1 MIFKR
6 SSVDYFC
13 ASRSCWLSL
22 MMMLFWGGSL
32 LAQETYLSLIQDKI
46 RNGEILLA
54 QFNHEFTDAYTQ
66 EKSQNEG
73 SIWIGWQQY
82 RIETAG
88 QIIVVDGTYSKVLD
102 RSRNRVIIS
111 GYDSELDDFAPSKII
126 GGLANTYQVVD
137 TKKRLNFQEYNLQS
151 SDPFS
156 TFDHSFRTLE
166 NALDSSRGKVEHF
179 IYFSSSMV
187 YGNFQ
192 EDTVNEDSPC
202 EPLGIYGAL
211 KYGGEKLVIA
221 YNQVFE
227 LPYTIIRPSALY
239 GERCVS
245 RRVGQIFIE
254 NALTTGEITLNGDG
268 LDKLDFTYIGEYQN
282 LYIYYNNN
290 SLSWLD
296 ARQLC
301 FTLMFIQLL

>member
-111 GYDSELDDFAPSKII
+111 RYDSELDDFAPSKII
-126 GGLANTYQVVD
+126 GGLGNTYQVVD

-156 TFDHSFRTLE
+156 TFEQISIRIDSELKPSSLTALDMGANRMQTSFSEVEYISVSVNLFELIIPE
-166 NALDSSRGKVEHF
+166 NA
-179 IYFSSSMV
+179 
-187 YGNFQ
+187 
-192 EDTVNEDSPC
+192 
-202 EPLGIYGAL
+202 
-211 KYGGEKLVIA
+211 
-221 YNQVFE
+221 
-227 LPYTIIRPSALY
+227 
-239 GERCVS
+239 
-245 RRVGQIFIE
+245 
-254 NALTTGEITLNGDG
+254 EIVDMR
-268 LDKLDFTYIGEYQN
+268 YE
-282 LYIYYNNN
+282 
-290 SLSWLD
+290 
-296 ARQLC
+296 
-301 FTLMFIQLL
+301 